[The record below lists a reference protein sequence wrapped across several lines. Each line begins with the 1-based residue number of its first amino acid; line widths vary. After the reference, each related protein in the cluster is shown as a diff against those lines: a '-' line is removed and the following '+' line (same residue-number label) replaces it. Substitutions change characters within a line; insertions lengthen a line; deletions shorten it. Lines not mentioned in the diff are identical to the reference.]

1 MKTTTK
7 TGLTFQEE
15 WIIIIATVQ
24 DTWKIIEIFQS
35 IEILLGF
42 GIIVSDIASDKADR
56 KERLMEQEEEK
67 TNGRYLS
74 RRCRGR
80 RFRKYLAVLVLPIWD
95 GLLLYMI
102 VDCLIE
108 PVYGAAFVAV
118 ISVYLGYQI

>member
-1 MKTTTK
+1 M
-7 TGLTFQEE
+7 LRRFQN
-15 WIIIIATVQ
+15 
-24 DTWKIIEIFQS
+24 

-56 KERLMEQEEEK
+56 KEQLMAQEQEK
-67 TNGRYLS
+67 INGRYLS
-74 RRCRGR
+74 RQYRGR
-80 RFRKYLAVLVLPIWD
+80 RFRKCLAVLVLLVWD